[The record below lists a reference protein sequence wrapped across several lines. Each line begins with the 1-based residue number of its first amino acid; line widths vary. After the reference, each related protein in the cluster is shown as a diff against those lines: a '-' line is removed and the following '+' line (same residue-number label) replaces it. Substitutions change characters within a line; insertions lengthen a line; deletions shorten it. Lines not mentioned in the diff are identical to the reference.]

1 MTNHDIPLPCLY
13 ELVDEVEWQA
23 GIDADLLTDC
33 HSSGRPGSLEVIM
46 NDAFSFSIS
55 IGIIAF
61 GIWIAAGTIGA
72 GSHLAW
78 VLIGLLPVIVGT
90 ISLCLAVREVRVAPR
105 N

>member
-1 MTNHDIPLPCLY
+1 MTSHDIPLPCLY

-33 HSSGRPGSLEVIM
+33 HSSGRPRSLEVIM

-72 GSHLAW
+72 GSPLAW